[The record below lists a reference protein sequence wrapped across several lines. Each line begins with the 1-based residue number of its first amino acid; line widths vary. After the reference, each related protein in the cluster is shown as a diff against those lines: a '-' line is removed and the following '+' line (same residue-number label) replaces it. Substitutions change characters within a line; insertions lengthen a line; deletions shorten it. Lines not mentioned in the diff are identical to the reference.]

1 MNAIILLNKIIPALD
16 RPQDT
21 LFKLQPTPELGE
33 LPPAPQPNM
42 PPQGTVSKE
51 MRSPE
56 FISKVMPNVW
66 VYEGEA
72 YDLSDFIKKHPG
84 GEFFIGRM
92 KNRDITTL
100 VNVLHRNPTKVK
112 KRLQKY
118 ALGRKATPA
127 DLHPKYNAPPFLF
140 APDFDGRE
148 DTPHFNFSKSS
159 QLLDRI
165 RARVEAPDMKATVDR
180 LDAKF
185 DLVTIIL
192 GIAYFVVQI
201 LAICFPSLMPGYLFI
216 PLMAMLRTSLSG
228 AGHYLNH
235 RAQVGWNKF
244 FSHVFDITYVPM
256 AFVVVDGHTLM
267 HHPYTQSEVDVK
279 RNVFTSMMEL
289 PRYYR
294 VPIHTIHKLGHVL
307 TGMFVRTFEICLYA
321 VKFGVENFY
330 GDWQRGLPHYLG
342 MITMRLLLCG
352 ELFIFW
358 QRGQLGIWL
367 AQFALTLWLS
377 TFLIVSSHDFEVH
390 ETAANPQPDD
400 DWAAFQIENAYDLS
414 MFGNKYID
422 CFLSAGLS
430 PHRVHHVLPYQKSGF
445 ANIISEDIVREEA
458 QKWGITWEKPQN
470 FFTDRLPLL
479 VRHYLLSPS
488 RMAEAQNL
496 GLLKEHFH
504 PQALH
509 KTLTYLYEGF
519 IGIGSI

>member
-1 MNAIILLNKIIPALD
+1 MHTTLLKQLVPSLD
-16 RPQDT
+16 PSPEVTKTPQ
-21 LFKLQPTPELGE
+21 QNPEATASSQGE
-33 LPPAPQPNM
+33 I
-42 PPQGTVSKE
+42 SKE

-56 FISKVMPNVW
+56 FISKMMPNVW
-66 VYEGEA
+66 VYEGNA

-100 VNVLHRNPTKVK
+100 VNVLHRNPTNVK

-118 ALGRKATPA
+118 SLGRKATPE

-140 APDFDGRE
+140 SPEFDGRE

-165 RARVEAPDMKATVDR
+165 RARVESPIIRSQVDR
-180 LDAKF
+180 LDQQF
-185 DLVTIIL
+185 DIVTIVL
-192 GIAYFVVQI
+192 GIAYFVIQI
-201 LAICFPSLMPGYLFI
+201 LSICFPSLMPGYLFV
-216 PLMAMLRTSLSG
+216 PLMTILRISLSG

-244 FSHVFDITYVPM
+244 LSHVFDITYVPM

-294 VPIHTIHKLGHVL
+294 LPIHTLHKLGHVI
-307 TGMFVRTFEICLYA
+307 TGMFVRTVEICLYGI
-321 VKFGVENFY
+321 KYGVENFY

-342 MITMRLLLCG
+342 MITMRLLLAA
-352 ELFIFW
+352 ELIIFW
-358 QRGQLGIWL
+358 QHGQLGIWL
-367 AQFALTLWLS
+367 AQFALTIWIS

-390 ETAANPQPDD
+390 ETATHPQPED
-400 DWAAFQIENAYDLS
+400 DWAAFQIENAYDLT
-414 MFGNKYID
+414 MIGNKYID

-445 ANIISEDIVREEA
+445 ANIFSETIVQEEA
-458 QKWGITWEKPQN
+458 QKWGLAWEQPQN

-479 VRHYLLSPS
+479 VQHYLLSPS

-496 GLLKEHFH
+496 GLLQEHFH
-504 PQALH
+504 PQALR
-509 KTLTYLYEGF
+509 KTMTYIYEGF